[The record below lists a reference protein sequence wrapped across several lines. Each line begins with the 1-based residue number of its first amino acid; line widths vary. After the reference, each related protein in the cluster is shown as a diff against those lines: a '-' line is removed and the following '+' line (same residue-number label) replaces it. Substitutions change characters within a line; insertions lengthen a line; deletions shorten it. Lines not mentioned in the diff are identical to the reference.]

1 MYFAN
6 VKHVGPKVPHLA
18 AHGHQQKRVIVIKG
32 KPSLLCADAFLINS
46 PLIFGSMFDP
56 VLRRHKLL
64 QVSRSQHPIK
74 RIFQGA

>member
-32 KPSLLCADAFLINS
+32 EPSLLCADAFFTNS
-46 PLIFGSMFDP
+46 LLIFGSMFAQ

-64 QVSRSQHPIK
+64 QVSRSQYPIK
-74 RIFQGA
+74 SIFQGA